1 MGATD
6 PAKADAGTLRKEF
19 AQSIERN
26 ATHGSDAPETA
37 AYEIGYFFPGDRLDL
52 RRFRSRRIGRWRS
65 ICVRVGRALVLL
77 GLGIAALGLLMM
89 LGVPF
94 GRLPGDFYVRRGSFS
109 FYFPLATSIILSI
122 LLTLILALF
131 RR

>member
-1 MGATD
+1 
-6 PAKADAGTLRKEF
+6 
-19 AQSIERN
+19 
-26 ATHGSDAPETA
+26 
-37 AYEIGYFFPGDRLDL
+37 
-52 RRFRSRRIGRWRS
+52 
-65 ICVRVGRALVLL
+65 
-77 GLGIAALGLLMM
+77 M

-94 GRLPGDFYVRRGSFS
+94 GRLPGDIAVRRGNFS